1 MIDQH
6 GRLVDSRSYADWMT
20 PSTTPEQLEQE
31 LRTAQLH
38 GRWLSDEELAALDE
52 EKRQQIQDQAHR
64 NQLRLR
70 LIVLTGVSLLI
81 PPLWPLAIGLT
92 LYRCSRPRRG
102 TDWPLAGPCCCS
114 DWGGRASR
122 DSDGLVVV
130 VALLER
136 QLEPRPWLGST
147 VITGARRQGQ
157 LEVLNAKR
165 DADDGDEAVQ
175 C

>member
-92 LYRCSRPRRG
+92 LYLLFPSTTRRLG
-102 TDWPLAGPCCCS
+102 LA
-114 DWGGRASR
+114 A
-122 DSDGLVVV
+122 GLVL
-130 VALLER
+130 VAAAIGAAGLLAI
-136 QLEPRPWLGST
+136 LTVWLMS
-147 VITGARRQGQ
+147 
-157 LEVLNAKR
+157 LLF
-165 DADDGDEAVQ
+165 
-175 C
+175 

>member
-64 NQLRLR
+64 NQSRLR

-92 LYRCSRPRRG
+92 LYLLFPSTTRRLG
-102 TDWPLAGPCCCS
+102 LA
-114 DWGGRASR
+114 A
-122 DSDGLVVV
+122 GLVL
-130 VALLER
+130 VAAAIGAAGLLAI
-136 QLEPRPWLGST
+136 LTVWLLSL
-147 VITGARRQGQ
+147 VF
-157 LEVLNAKR
+157 
-165 DADDGDEAVQ
+165 
-175 C
+175 

>member
-1 MIDQH
+1 MIDQQ

-38 GRWLSDEELAALDE
+38 GRWLSDEELASLDE

-92 LYRCSRPRRG
+92 LYLLFPSTTRRLG
-102 TDWPLAGPCCCS
+102 LA
-114 DWGGRASR
+114 A
-122 DSDGLVVV
+122 GLVL
-130 VALLER
+130 VAAAIGAAGLLAI
-136 QLEPRPWLGST
+136 LTVWLLSL
-147 VITGARRQGQ
+147 VF
-157 LEVLNAKR
+157 
-165 DADDGDEAVQ
+165 
-175 C
+175 

>member
-1 MIDQH
+1 MIDQR

-52 EKRQQIQDQAHR
+52 DKRQQIQDQAHR

-92 LYRCSRPRRG
+92 LYLLFPSTTRRLG
-102 TDWPLAGPCCCS
+102 LA
-114 DWGGRASR
+114 A
-122 DSDGLVVV
+122 GLVL
-130 VALLER
+130 VAAAIGAAGLLAI
-136 QLEPRPWLGST
+136 LT
-147 VITGARRQGQ
+147 VWGMS
-157 LEVLNAKR
+157 LLF
-165 DADDGDEAVQ
+165 
-175 C
+175 

>member
-38 GRWLSDEELAALDE
+38 GRWLSDEELASLDE

-92 LYRCSRPRRG
+92 LYLLFPSTTRRLG
-102 TDWPLAGPCCCS
+102 LA
-114 DWGGRASR
+114 A
-122 DSDGLVVV
+122 GLVL
-130 VALLER
+130 VAAAIGAAGLLAI
-136 QLEPRPWLGST
+136 LTVWLLSL
-147 VITGARRQGQ
+147 VF
-157 LEVLNAKR
+157 
-165 DADDGDEAVQ
+165 
-175 C
+175 

>member
-70 LIVLTGVSLLI
+70 LIVLTGVSLFI

-92 LYRCSRPRRG
+92 LYLLFPSTTRRLG
-102 TDWPLAGPCCCS
+102 LA
-114 DWGGRASR
+114 A
-122 DSDGLVVV
+122 GLVL
-130 VALLER
+130 VAAAIGAAGLLAI
-136 QLEPRPWLGST
+136 LTVWLLSL
-147 VITGARRQGQ
+147 VF
-157 LEVLNAKR
+157 
-165 DADDGDEAVQ
+165 
-175 C
+175 

>member
-92 LYRCSRPRRG
+92 LYLLFPSTTRRLG
-102 TDWPLAGPCCCS
+102 LA
-114 DWGGRASR
+114 A
-122 DSDGLVVV
+122 GLVL
-130 VALLER
+130 VAAAIGAAGLLAI
-136 QLEPRPWLGST
+136 LTVWLLSL
-147 VITGARRQGQ
+147 VF
-157 LEVLNAKR
+157 
-165 DADDGDEAVQ
+165 
-175 C
+175 

>member
-38 GRWLSDEELAALDE
+38 GRWLSDEELASLDE

-92 LYRCSRPRRG
+92 LYLLFPSTTRRLG
-102 TDWPLAGPCCCS
+102 LA
-114 DWGGRASR
+114 A
-122 DSDGLVVV
+122 GLVL
-130 VALLER
+130 VAAAIGAAGLLAI
-136 QLEPRPWLGST
+136 LTVWLMS
-147 VITGARRQGQ
+147 
-157 LEVLNAKR
+157 LLF
-165 DADDGDEAVQ
+165 
-175 C
+175 

>member
-1 MIDQH
+1 MIDQQ

-92 LYRCSRPRRG
+92 LYLLFPSTTRR
-102 TDWPLAGPCCCS
+102 L
-114 DWGGRASR
+114 
-122 DSDGLVVV
+122 GLV
-130 VALLER
+130 
-136 QLEPRPWLGST
+136 
-147 VITGARRQGQ
+147 
-157 LEVLNAKR
+157 
-165 DADDGDEAVQ
+165 
-175 C
+175 